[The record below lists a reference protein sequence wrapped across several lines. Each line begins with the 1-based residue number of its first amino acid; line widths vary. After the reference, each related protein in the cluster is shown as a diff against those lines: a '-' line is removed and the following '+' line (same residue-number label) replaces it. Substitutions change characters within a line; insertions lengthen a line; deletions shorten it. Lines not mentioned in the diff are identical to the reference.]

1 MKPLLLTLP
10 TYIETERLFLRPYQP
25 GDESWYYQMSQRN
38 KSHLARYESGNAVMR
53 INSQEDA
60 ENVVR
65 EFETSWLAGRAFF
78 LGAFR
83 KDAAEFVAQIYIGV
97 VNLDL
102 PEFEI
107 GYFADV
113 DQSGKGYVTEATE
126 AAVRFVFEQLGADR
140 IRLECDDTNLPSS
153 RVAERC
159 RFVKE
164 GHIREN
170 RKNVD
175 GSISGTFYYGLLR
188 REFNLQLP

>member
-10 TYIETERLFLRPYQP
+10 TYIETERLFLRPYQS

-65 EFETSWLAGRAFF
+65 ELETSWLAGRAFF

-113 DQSGKGYVTEATE
+113 
-126 AAVRFVFEQLGADR
+126 
-140 IRLECDDTNLPSS
+140 
-153 RVAERC
+153 
-159 RFVKE
+159 
-164 GHIREN
+164 
-170 RKNVD
+170 
-175 GSISGTFYYGLLR
+175 
-188 REFNLQLP
+188 